1 MLRDYIKNPLQKIKN
16 DNNQWQIERPYKED
30 LYEKYIME
38 NLSKEEICDY
48 FKITNRMLSRWLSEF
63 NIKKSYKLQQECLI
77 KKVNN
82 IKYEKPLYL
91 PNDKK
96 YNVYK
101 ELGIDITKL
110 TRDYIKYP
118 LKINQKIDKNDLLYV
133 YIENNLSK
141 ENSSLIFNT
150 SISKIIMD
158 LEYYQIKKDISKI
171 VELRKNTC
179 NKLYGGNG
187 PASSKEVL
195 EKMKQTCLE
204 KYGVDNISKTDY
216 FKEKYKKVMNDNYGV
231 DNYFE
236 IYDGSGRKAYAN
248 NHLTDE
254 QYEILISKEKL
265 QKIVEECKTMK
276 DVAEIV
282 GTTSEY
288 LYYKCKEYGIE
299 INFEK
304 RFSSYEEDLRKIIKD
319 EYICNKN
326 IEGKELDIYIP
337 SKKIGIEFNGNYW
350 HGELNKPINWHKDKS
365 LYFEEKGIFVYHIWE
380 WEWNNKKEQII
391 NQLNNILGYNKN
403 KIYARKCIIKEVN
416 VKDKNTFLELNH
428 LQGKDRSTVNF
439 GLYYNNELVSLMTFV
454 KPKFN
459 KHYEWELSR
468 FCSLRGCNVI
478 GGASKLFKY
487 FIEKYNPKSII
498 SYSDIAHTRGN
509 LYNLLGFN
517 FDGYVKPNYI
527 WFKGRNIIL
536 KSSCRIK
543 NLYKQYPEYIG
554 KSESEIMHLLKA
566 YKIYNAGLK
575 RWIWIKKEE

>member
-30 LYEKYIME
+30 LYEKYIIE

-133 YIENNLSK
+133 YIKNNLSK

-236 IYDGSGRKAYAN
+236 IYDGSGRKSNAN
-248 NHLTDE
+248 NHLSNE
-254 QYEILISKEKL
+254 QYEILISKDKL
-265 QKIVEECKTMK
+265 QKLVEECKTMK

-282 GTTSEY
+282 GTTSDY
-288 LYYKCKEYGIE
+288 LYYKCKEYSIE

-304 RFSSYEEDLRKIIKD
+304 RFSSYEEELRKIIND
-319 EYICNKN
+319 DYICNKN

-350 HGELNKPINWHKDKS
+350 HGELNKSINWHKDKS
-365 LYFEEKGIFVYHIWE
+365 LYFEEKGIFVYHVWE
-380 WEWNNKKEQII
+380 WEWNEKKEQII
-391 NQLNNILGYNKN
+391 NQLNNILGYNKE

-416 VKDKNTFLELNH
+416 VKDKNNFLNLNH

-439 GLYYNNELVSLMTFV
+439 GLYYNNKLVSLMTFV

-468 FCSLRGCNVI
+468 FCSLRGYNVI

-487 FIEKYNPKSII
+487 FINNYNPQSII
-498 SYSDIAHTRGN
+498 SYSDIAHTKGN

-527 WFKGRNIIL
+527 WLKGRKVLL

-575 RWIWIKKEE
+575 RWIWIN